1 MTSRDLP
8 SPLCTS
14 LLLPG
19 PPLLSW
25 DKLGRN
31 AGQAG
36 AVGKRGATGALHSRR
51 LNEQGFGV
59 MKSAEIWV
67 NPSAR
72 YTVVAV
78 KRADTWASE
87 ASLLQPEGPVPGF
100 KSPFD

>member
-51 LNEQGFGV
+51 LNEQGCVRVRKEGRGRV
-59 MKSAEIWV
+59 RDGKE
-67 NPSAR
+67 R
-72 YTVVAV
+72 YVQIHPALGE
-78 KRADTWASE
+78 S
-87 ASLLQPEGPVPGF
+87 ASLASLC
-100 KSPFD
+100 